1 MLDCT
6 LASLSAKNWLK
17 TSMSIAEL
25 AGAQPVLT
33 HANIVGGGMLAS
45 VNSVNTFNA
54 ASMIAV

>member
-1 MLDCT
+1 

-25 AGAQPVLT
+25 AGVQPVLT